1 MSALAREL
9 RDLAAT
15 YWRDADKLPDPEAH
29 RMQASAWH
37 AAALMLEAGAIDAV
51 DDCTDVY
58 ADDDVDL
65 DAILTDLDLN
75 NDCSDAGGHVWLAS
89 SRRWFWCGEHNVRC
103 IHCGKPGMPVKGTRE
118 AE

>member
-1 MSALAREL
+1 MSALARVLREL
-9 RDLAAT
+9 ADT
-15 YWRDADKLPDPEAH
+15 YWRDADKHADAEAH

-37 AAALMLEAGAIDAV
+37 AAALKLEAGAIGTL
-51 DDCTDVY
+51 DDCTEVY

-75 NDCSDAGGHVWLAS
+75 NDCTDAGGHVWLVHG
-89 SRRWFWCGEHNVRC
+89 RDDVRC
-103 IHCGKPGMPVKGTRE
+103 VHCDRPAMPVKATRE